1 MPVGRDCWLC
11 LSAIWH
17 HHRGQACGSWSFWR
31 GHVTGPSLLTII
43 IAVGHFSQPLATRLA
58 TIKRRGQ
65 QVAHLCCDCICIVG
79 RWGKFF
85 KFCTYDTGH
94 AHLLAT
100 AFVRSFFFFCYPC
113 FFCTSKWSNY
123 FLFRIFHQSIHAH
136 ERISCNLAVT

>member
-43 IAVGHFSQPLATRLA
+43 IAVGHFSRPLATRLA

-100 AFVRSFFFFCYPC
+100 AFVRSFFFFVIPAS
-113 FFCTSKWSNY
+113 FAPANGQIISFSAFSTKAFTRTKG
-123 FLFRIFHQSIHAH
+123 FLVIW
-136 ERISCNLAVT
+136 L

>member
-43 IAVGHFSQPLATRLA
+43 IAVGHFSRPLATRLA

-100 AFVRSFFFFCYPC
+100 AFVRSFFFLLSLLLLHQQMVKLFP
-113 FFCTSKWSNY
+113 FPHFPPKHSRARKD
-123 FLFRIFHQSIHAH
+123 FL
-136 ERISCNLAVT
+136 